1 MLEIRWHGRGGQGVW
16 SGSAVL
22 ALAAIKAGKY
32 AQSFP
37 QFGPER
43 GGAPLEGYNRISD
56 RPITLHCSIYEP
68 HMVIVIDPTLLKYP
82 TRILAG
88 IKDGGH
94 LVVNTEE
101 EPQDLRKRLGIK
113 HSVKVWA
120 VDATTIALEEID
132 RPATNTA
139 MLGALIR
146 AVPVVPMERILEA
159 VRERWP
165 GEVGEKNVRAIR
177 RAYEEVVMG

>member
-56 RPITLHCSIYEP
+56 KPIALHCNIYEP
-68 HMVIVIDPTLLKYP
+68 DVVIVIDPTLLKDP
-82 TRILAG
+82 TKILAG
-88 IKDGGH
+88 LKGKGH

-101 EPQDLRKRLGIK
+101 KPQDLRQKLNVK
-113 HSVKVWA
+113 PSVTVWT
-120 VDATTIALEEID
+120 VDATTIALEEIG

-139 MLGALIR
+139 MLGALIK
-146 AVPVVPMERILEA
+146 AVPVVPMEKIEEA
-159 VRERWP
+159 IRERWP